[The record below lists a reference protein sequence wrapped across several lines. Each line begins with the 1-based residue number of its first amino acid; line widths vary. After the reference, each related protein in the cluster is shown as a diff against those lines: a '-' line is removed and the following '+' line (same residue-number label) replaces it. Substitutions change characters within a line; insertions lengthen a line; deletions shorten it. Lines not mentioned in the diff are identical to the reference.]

1 MKHGLIFFAGGA
13 IVGGIVGWL
22 VSKKKYEKELA
33 NLRNEYADLDPIDVE
48 GAEIVTVNQNDIL
61 SGKVAYSGDLS
72 NLTGV
77 LTLNGYSGSPVE
89 TPEDSEP
96 YMIAPERFEA
106 DGIYA
111 KAYVT
116 YNALEDELLGPDG
129 TPFDIYEAHDDGESL
144 TTGQILGDEFLEEV
158 ADPNGADLCYIRNPS
173 LQYDFEVDILR

>member
-33 NLRNEYADLDPIDVE
+33 NLRNEYADLDPIKEEEV
-48 GAEIVTVNQNDIL
+48 AENELGDI
-61 SGKVAYSGDLS
+61 SVGKVAYTGDVS
-72 NLTGV
+72 NLMGV
-77 LTLNGYSGSPVE
+77 LNLNGYSGGPVE
-89 TPEDSEP
+89 RPEDNEP